1 METNKENKKKLVL
14 KKIFLLKAIMIIGIS
29 RIIELITLSNGEKKF
44 INSAKNERIIIE
56 YMSDFEKSSK
66 LCDLFRFDLLHR
78 RPMGVNNVDAIIL
91 KKTILIIHK

>member
-14 KKIFLLKAIMIIGIS
+14 KKIFLLKAIMMIGII

-56 YMSDFEKSSK
+56 YMSD
-66 LCDLFRFDLLHR
+66 LRNPQNYMIYLGLIYYIGDLW
-78 RPMGVNNVDAIIL
+78 V
-91 KKTILIIHK
+91 